1 MNHVIRRFRP
11 ADRDAMLAFATGLP
25 EHDLL
30 FLGRDL
36 RQPRVIEAWLEAIE
50 AGWIDSFLAEAE
62 DGIIVGSAALLRD
75 PHGWSAHVGE
85 VRLLVMADRRGHGL
99 GRDLVEAVFA
109 AAAAHGLSKLTASMT
124 VDQAGSRTLLESVG
138 FHQEALLA
146 AHVRDQSG
154 TAHDLA
160 ILACPIGG

>member
-11 ADRDAMLAFATGLP
+11 ADRDAMLAFAAGLP

-36 RQPRVIEAWLEAIE
+36 RQPRVIAAWLEAIE
-50 AGWIDSFLAEAE
+50 AGWIDSFLAADA
-62 DGIIVGSAALLRD
+62 DGVIIGSAALVRD

-109 AAAAHGLSKLTASMT
+109 AATAHGLAKLTASMT

-146 AHVRDQSG
+146 GHVRDQSG